1 MSRAL
6 MGLGMAIGLT
16 AVLNI
21 AAHANPPC
29 FKEKRTFALADD
41 FVSWTLSAAPCF
53 EMHSGTSLV
62 LHADFRF

>member
-29 FKEKRTFALADD
+29 FKEKKTFALADD
-41 FVSWTLSAAPCF
+41 FVS
-53 EMHSGTSLV
+53 
-62 LHADFRF
+62 